1 MRPAPLRANRA
12 RRLGAGDGVLKKRGA
27 IPRRP
32 CGAWRDRGENRME
45 AQPERLAAWLDDQIA
60 ACQARQKS
68 LLSDDRGDEAVFEKV
83 RTNVYDICR
92 TLLAV
97 AARTCEGEAA
107 GRFFLLKTGQIRE
120 SWAAARDKA
129 MRHEDAEKLL
139 IENIKLDTLREIES
153 QFSNIE
159 ERTR

>member
-1 MRPAPLRANRA
+1 
-12 RRLGAGDGVLKKRGA
+12 
-27 IPRRP
+27 
-32 CGAWRDRGENRME
+32 ME
-45 AQPERLAAWLDDQIA
+45 AQPERFAAWLDDQIA

-107 GRFFLLKTGQIRE
+107 GRFFLLTNRTNQGELGSGPRQGD
-120 SWAAARDKA
+120 AA
-129 MRHEDAEKLL
+129 
-139 IENIKLDTLREIES
+139 
-153 QFSNIE
+153 
-159 ERTR
+159 